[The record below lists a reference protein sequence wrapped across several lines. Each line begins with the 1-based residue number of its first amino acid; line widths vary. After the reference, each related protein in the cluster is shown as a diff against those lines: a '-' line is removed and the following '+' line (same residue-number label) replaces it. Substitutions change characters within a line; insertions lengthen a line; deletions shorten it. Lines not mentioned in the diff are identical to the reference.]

1 MSAFEKAKKFEQEFA
16 ENLSES
22 FWTPQD
28 PLNEDERD
36 RLDHV
41 QKELSELRQP
51 TPPEA

>member
-16 ENLSES
+16 ENLSEG

-36 RLDHV
+36 RLEHV
-41 QKELSELRQP
+41 QKELVELRQP
-51 TPPEA
+51 TTLEE